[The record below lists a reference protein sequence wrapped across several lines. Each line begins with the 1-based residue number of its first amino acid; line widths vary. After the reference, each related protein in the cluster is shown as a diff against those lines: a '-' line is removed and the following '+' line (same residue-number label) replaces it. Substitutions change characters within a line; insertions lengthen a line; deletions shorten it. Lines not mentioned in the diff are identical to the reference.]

1 MIIPR
6 YANMGRIV
14 GVRSTKQFVGIKV
27 GAFAPDI
34 IILYNEN
41 QYQGK
46 KGRNHLTGTCL
57 LFFEKKPN
65 ICSIKYA
72 VIIAKCM
79 GTWYYKQV

>member
-27 GAFAPDI
+27 GAFPPDI

-57 LFFEKKPN
+57 LFLGKTEHMLDK
-65 ICSIKYA
+65 ICCNHCQMHGNM
-72 VIIAKCM
+72 VL
-79 GTWYYKQV
+79 

>member
-27 GAFAPDI
+27 GAFPPDI

-57 LFFEKKPN
+57 LFLEKTEHMLDT
-65 ICSIKYA
+65 ICCNHCQMHGNM
-72 VIIAKCM
+72 VL
-79 GTWYYKQV
+79 

>member
-27 GAFAPDI
+27 GAFPPDI

-57 LFFEKKPN
+57 LFLKKTEHMLDK
-65 ICSIKYA
+65 ICCNHCQMHGNM
-72 VIIAKCM
+72 VL
-79 GTWYYKQV
+79 